1 MRKPISLK
9 WFIALAVLS
18 LGLILVIGYSILT
31 AQYFMRGM
39 DNIIAANMES
49 AVLSFA
55 KAVPAEQF
63 DEAHAFDGYV
73 ISSQWNQLP
82 EPLRKSFGTPPARI
96 GVLQKHDAS
105 GFLQRPDIV
114 HFLMR
119 LQVGGG
125 DLLIGRTFTR
135 ATASRLVGRNIARSM
150 TTLLLIG
157 TASALAFAVI
167 LWLLMRRVS
176 QPVAALGIWA
186 RELDPDRLAD
196 PTPDFVYP
204 ELNDLAQL
212 TKNNMATV
220 LQAVERERR
229 FLRHASH
236 ELRTPISVIRNNV
249 ELIGKL
255 RHDHASHFEEAQGRA
270 FDRIDRASRTM
281 QHLTETLLW
290 LSLDE
295 AVSLPTQSV
304 SMGEVVRQLVDDTR
318 YLLADKNVEVVV
330 DTDASVSEI
339 SDTAARI
346 VLGNLIRNAFQHT
359 WEGEVMIVQRGNDV
373 RIVNRQTDGGA
384 DDNHDAAGF
393 GLGLQ
398 LTEQLA
404 KRLDWPYRNESM
416 NEGRLVEVTLRV

>member
-1 MRKPISLK
+1 
-9 WFIALAVLS
+9 
-18 LGLILVIGYSILT
+18 
-31 AQYFMRGM
+31 
-39 DNIIAANMES
+39 
-49 AVLSFA
+49 
-55 KAVPAEQF
+55 
-63 DEAHAFDGYV
+63 
-73 ISSQWNQLP
+73 
-82 EPLRKSFGTPPARI
+82 
-96 GVLQKHDAS
+96 
-105 GFLQRPDIV
+105 
-114 HFLMR
+114 
-119 LQVGGG
+119 
-125 DLLIGRTFTR
+125 
-135 ATASRLVGRNIARSM
+135 M